1 MRVSSRHAALITAVA
16 AGVIAASAPAWSLT
30 PPSPPPASHHPCC
43 NHPGGPNIRPP
54 SVHIGGPNIHVR
66 GPNIHVG
73 VHNSLNVNVNV
84 QASASASAIATA
96 TGGASAGAGAS
107 TFIYAGGGYV
117 AGGTAPGATA
127 LTGLRVA
134 GLTERVHESRTRIRE
149 EWRLIR
155 AICIDDRG
163 TPHPAARPD
172 PSERVDQGF
181 EGELFRCVAGTALQ
195 ATMGWRTDGQDLFE
209 GGQTIMCEKG
219 EALRHGPG
227 GEVFC
232 AVQTPERDCNERS
245 LLRLHGPGVKLVYM
259 RWEEHYSETV
269 ERSLVAES
277 ASMTLMLDGGVG
289 GYR

>member
-16 AGVIAASAPAWSLT
+16 AGVIAASAPSWSLT
-30 PPSPPPASHHPCC
+30 PPSPPPGSHHPCC
-43 NHPGGPNIRPP
+43 AHPGGPNIRPP
-54 SVHIGGPNIHVR
+54 SIHIGGPNIHVR

-73 VHNSLNVNVNV
+73 VHNSVNVNVNV

-96 TGGASAGAGAS
+96 TGQAGAGAS
-107 TFIYAGGGYV
+107 TFVYAGGGYV

-127 LTGLRVA
+127 LTGLRLA
-134 GLTERVHESRTRIRE
+134 GMTERVHEERTRIRE

-172 PSERVDQGF
+172 PSERVDPGF
-181 EGELFRCVAGTALQ
+181 EGELFRCVTGTALQ
-195 ATMGWRTDGQDLFE
+195 ATLGWRTDGMDMFE
-209 GGQTIMCEKG
+209 GGETIMCEKG

-232 AVQTPERDCNERS
+232 ARQTPQRDCNERS
-245 LLRLHGPGVKLVYM
+245 LLRLHGPGMKMVYM

-269 ERSLVAES
+269 ERSSMVAEAS
-277 ASMTLMLDGGVG
+277 SMTLMLDGGVG